1 MKTIR
6 TQIRL
11 VAALIVTLPS
21 TITPLAAQNSTNAVE
36 TAKPAELPERPPYR
50 PWTVGLEAG
59 TDGIFGGSFLWRFS
73 DHLGTRVGVDY
84 AEASWHQLGIGGIHY
99 DAKLRLLSEPLT
111 LDVYPWRKSSFH
123 VSLGML
129 LNQNELTGS
138 ATDTGTIVINGHLEV
153 KAQPQPVNP
162 YLSIGGNF
170 FYFDHA
176 HHWAL
181 GGELGVAYT
190 GGARISLD
198 GPGAADAVANG
209 VQRALQRYADQFQWW
224 PVAKLAVTF
233 SF

>member
-1 MKTIR
+1 MKTTRPRI
-6 TQIRL
+6 L
-11 VAALIVTLPS
+11 LAAAFVGALACA
-21 TITPLAAQNSTNAVE
+21 ITPLAAQEGTNTVE
-36 TAKPAELPERPPYR
+36 TAKPAEPPVRPDYR
-50 PWTVGLEAG
+50 PWTLGIEAG
-59 TDGIFGGSFLWRFS
+59 TDGIFGGSFGWRFS
-73 DHLGTRVGVDY
+73 DHLGTHVGFDY
-84 AEASWHQLGIGGIHY
+84 TEASWHQLGIGGITY
-99 DAKLRLLSEPLT
+99 DAKLRFMSEPLT
-111 LDVYPWRKSSFH
+111 LDVYPWQKSSFH

-138 ATDTGTIVINGHLEV
+138 ATDTGNIVINGALEV

-190 GGARISLD
+190 GGARISLS

-209 VQRALQRYADQFQWW
+209 VQHALQRYADQFQWW